1 MLINDQERFL
11 VGRHLKRRKW
21 ECVSGAL
28 EANETLVEGGLRELR
43 EEMGPD
49 VRAKP
54 LGVIHASSFHYDQN
68 ARFMLSVVYVMAY
81 EGGEVR
87 PGDDMSDEFRWLS
100 LEEIKAHTPRV
111 TIPMYDWLFE
121 DALVNFR
128 RWRHRDVELQAP
140 LRGPGS

>member
-54 LGVIHASSFHYDQN
+54 LGVIHASSFHLRPKRPLHVERRLCDGL
-68 ARFMLSVVYVMAY
+68 R
-81 EGGEVR
+81 GGVVR

-121 DALVNFR
+121 DALVNSPTLASPR
-128 RWRHRDVELQAP
+128 R
-140 LRGPGS
+140 